1 MKPEK
6 AGTLL
11 YYGGDNAYMTD
22 DTSEIYDML
31 ESYAYPRVRV
41 YYCDPLN
48 DIQVM
53 VVTDYAIY
61 IGYDED
67 EMYEANEW
75 FAEMGC
81 S

>member
-53 VVTDYAIY
+53 R
-61 IGYDED
+61 
-67 EMYEANEW
+67 
-75 FAEMGC
+75 